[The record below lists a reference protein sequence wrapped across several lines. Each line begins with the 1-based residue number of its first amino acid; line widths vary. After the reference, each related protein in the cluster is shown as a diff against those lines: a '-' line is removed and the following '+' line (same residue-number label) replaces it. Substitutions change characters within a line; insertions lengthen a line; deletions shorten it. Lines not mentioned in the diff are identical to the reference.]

1 MSAVQQQDDG
11 QSRFALGLVFTLV
24 GIVVVSVLSAVLYHQ
39 GVFKTDLTRQ
49 QEREIAQS
57 VAPLTGDAAGT
68 AGSPASRVEVSA
80 GVVSFYFAVN
90 SAALPTDAGAALAD
104 IVQGVQAGR
113 RAVISGFHDASGDA
127 ILNAALAKERAVAVG
142 QTLQGLGV
150 AQGRIEYRRP
160 ADSTGTGDAGQARRV
175 EVTLAD

>member
-1 MSAVQQQDDG
+1 MYK
-11 QSRFALGLVFTLV
+11 R
-24 GIVVVSVLSAVLYHQ
+24 
-39 GVFKTDLTRQ
+39 
-49 QEREIAQS
+49 
-57 VAPLTGDAAGT
+57 
-68 AGSPASRVEVSA
+68 
-80 GVVSFYFAVN
+80 
-90 SAALPTDAGAALAD
+90 
-104 IVQGVQAGR
+104 QGVQAGR

-160 ADSTGTGDAGQARRV
+160 ADSTGSGDAEQARRV